1 MPSVPSTRCC
11 SHLCITL
18 FCLESH
24 AVFFGGDPLGL
35 EMCMSCRAVAQPET
49 LNLEPYILNFQREE
63 LEKSFHAVKSALA
76 ISQASRDDVAKRHEE
91 QVKALEEDNERLR
104 CRIASLE
111 ADVGEGQRAQLASE
125 DAWEERSSRLTDR
138 VSALTAEL
146 EATKSDRDAAIADA
160 EEIAQVRS
168 IYGRMHP

>member
-1 MPSVPSTRCC
+1 VFQAPGAAPTSVPHSSVSNRMPFSLVATPWASRCM
-11 SHLCITL
+11 
-18 FCLESH
+18 
-24 AVFFGGDPLGL
+24 G
-35 EMCMSCRAVAQPET
+35 CRAVAQPET

-160 EEIAQVRS
+160 EEIAQVRAPFVDEC
-168 IYGRMHP
+168 IHE